1 MTRATASS
9 TPKGPRY
16 LMPAVT
22 VLAVATLVA
31 GAFYSRSPDMT
42 LAPQMAEAPVILT
55 DGSGINVQKYEVTV
69 AEWNTCHVAGGC
81 SLALRATGNH
91 AEVDMPAT
99 GLSFIDVAEYITW
112 INAATRMEF
121 RLPTLAEWEHM
132 AAEVLP
138 PVPDPIFTDPELTW
152 ASAYLMEPQTKRTLR
167 PRGSFATTSQGI
179 VDLNGSVWE
188 WTQDCYVGAAEGQLT
203 PDRCP
208 AFFVGGEHVAA
219 MSYLV
224 RDPARGGCAV
234 GTPPAHLGMRLV
246 SDRRWPTRLLKSN
259 KGK

>member
-1 MTRATASS
+1 MTHANTK
-9 TPKGPRY
+9 PKGRNFA
-16 LMPAVT
+16 MPAVAVLT
-22 VLAVATLVA
+22 VLALI
-31 GAFYSRSPDMT
+31 GAASLLPRGPDLT
-42 LAPQMAEAPVILT
+42 FAPEMAEAPVVLA
-55 DGSGINVQKYEVTV
+55 DGTSINVQKYEVTV
-69 AEWNTCHVAGGC
+69 AEWNRCHAAGVC
-81 SLALRATGNH
+81 TLALRAPGNRTPSQT
-91 AEVDMPAT
+91 PAT
-99 GLSFIDVAEYITW
+99 GLSYADVSEYIAW
-112 INAATRMEF
+112 INSATRMDF
-121 RLPTLAEWEHM
+121 RLPTLAEWELM
-132 AAEVLP
+132 AAEVMP

-167 PRGSFATTSQGI
+167 PQGTFQTTSQGI

-188 WTQDCYVGAAEGQLT
+188 WTEDCYAGAAGNSVS

-246 SDRRWPTRLLKSN
+246 TDRAS
-259 KGK
+259 

>member
-1 MTRATASS
+1 MTHATANAAPTSHRVRNS
-9 TPKGPRY
+9 
-16 LMPAVT
+16 AVA
-22 VLAVATLVA
+22 VLAVAAIIGVA
-31 GAFYSRSPDMT
+31 VYSR
-42 LAPQMAEAPVILT
+42 APEPTFAPVMADNAVILP
-55 DGSGINVQKYEVTV
+55 DGAAIYVQKHEVTV
-69 AEWNTCHVAGGC
+69 AEWNACHAAGAC
-81 SLALRATGNH
+81 FLALRAAGNRTE
-91 AEVDMPAT
+91 AEMPAT
-99 GLSFIDVAEYITW
+99 GLSYIDVTEYLAWITAVTG
-112 INAATRMEF
+112 NVY
-121 RLPTLAEWEHM
+121 RLPTLQEWEYM

-138 PVPDPIFTDPELTW
+138 QKPDPIFTDPDLTW

-167 PRGSFATTSQGI
+167 PQGSFATTSQGI

-188 WTQDCYVGAAEGQLT
+188 WTQDCYAGAAQGSIS

-246 SDRRWPTRLLKSN
+246 SDRN
-259 KGK
+259 V